1 MVDYK
6 SNKLIK
12 MVSVD
17 VKVVE
22 VKVDIKVN
30 YLGKLNDF
38 DQMGDIQDVL
48 LDTEKMI
55 LEKDDNI
62 HIVEHLFYDRE
73 IILIFHYKG

>member
-1 MVDYK
+1 
-6 SNKLIK
+6 
-12 MVSVD
+12 
-17 VKVVE
+17 
-22 VKVDIKVN
+22 
-30 YLGKLNDF
+30 
-38 DQMGDIQDVL
+38 MGDIQDVL

>member
-38 DQMGDIQDVL
+38 D
-48 LDTEKMI
+48 
-55 LEKDDNI
+55 
-62 HIVEHLFYDRE
+62 
-73 IILIFHYKG
+73 